1 MISDQELLKTFKVYF
16 DDKEIINLVFLKIAN
31 EERNPEV
38 QARRAE
44 LIEKSLLRLTEDNP
58 KEKYKML
65 VDLVPVGKVTFASDK
80 AKRIFSRL
88 SEIPLEKVAVVG
100 SNLLMKIV
108 VNVIFLMA
116 GRSDIA
122 KWFYNKEEA
131 MAWLEE

>member
-58 KEKYKML
+58 KERYKML

-116 GRSDIA
+116 GRIDIA

>member
-58 KEKYKML
+58 KERYKML

-80 AKRIFSRL
+80 AKRIFSHL